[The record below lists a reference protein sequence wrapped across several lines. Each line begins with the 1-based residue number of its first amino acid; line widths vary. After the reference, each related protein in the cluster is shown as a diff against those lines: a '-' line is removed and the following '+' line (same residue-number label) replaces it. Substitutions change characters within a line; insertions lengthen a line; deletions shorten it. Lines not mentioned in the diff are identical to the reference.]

1 MASEEGQ
8 HQEKSSKSIC
18 KFGVSASPGLLNK
31 QQFLLAVWEP
41 VYSGAHERTRT
52 HDRHAARG
60 PLLGRSKPSPGAAV
74 KAQIVPSSICRIIFR
89 FLTSHVFFLGLT
101 SRQVAPWWLLQT
113 ASWFCSFCIQSFL
126 AENVFRQQDFQ
137 LYFEKASW
145 VPPDPS
151 SFAYQFLP
159 LGGEK
164 NVRTEL
170 HMGAN
175 LPSKSRFTVEQTA
188 GGRVLCGSVKK
199 KKVSVC
205 VCVCVCVCVNG
216 SVKYGGRMWKPNC
229 IPCHPV

>member
-1 MASEEGQ
+1 MASDEGQ

-41 VYSGAHERTRT
+41 ACSGAQEWTQT
-52 HDRHAARG
+52 HDRHAVWG
-60 PLLGRSKPSPGAAV
+60 PLPAARSPALELLWKHRLSPAPFALL
-74 KAQIVPSSICRIIFR
+74 FR
-89 FLTSHVFFLGLT
+89 FLTSHIFFPGLT

-126 AENVFRQQDFQ
+126 AEHVFRQQDFQ

-159 LGGEK
+159 LGGKKCED
-164 NVRTEL
+164 RIA
-170 HMGAN
+170 H
-175 LPSKSRFTVEQTA
+175 
-188 GGRVLCGSVKK
+188 GS
-199 KKVSVC
+199 
-205 VCVCVCVCVNG
+205 
-216 SVKYGGRMWKPNC
+216 
-229 IPCHPV
+229 